1 MQRSAECRHGLKAHN
16 KIDSTTDVI
25 YLGESTTAHSR
36 LERRGLNDLRTCT
49 IQWLSMTFCNLC
61 LSLQPH
67 SHWTKGKLIRPI
79 AWNPGNPASVLITL
93 SIIYR
98 LSKMTFILKHWHKK
112 NAAES
117 RLRASPQRLNE
128 TFAGER
134 LLPYQLVADAVFRVL
149 PLWDDSRLHFIA
161 QVNFFVGR
169 VVLWQNIHR

>member
-1 MQRSAECRHGLKAHN
+1 MQWSAECRHGLKAHN

-117 RLRASPQRLNE
+117 RLRASPQRLW
-128 TFAGER
+128 TKRSLER
-134 LLPYQLVADAVFRVL
+134 GSFHISWWLMPSSEFYHFGMIQDFTS
-149 PLWDDSRLHFIA
+149 SRRSISS
-161 QVNFFVGR
+161 
-169 VVLWQNIHR
+169 